1 MTDSSPRSPA
11 DGRPARS
18 PLAHFLRHGWPLLL
32 IVLVGVAAAAAVL
45 DQTVFAR

>member
-1 MTDSSPRSPA
+1 MTDSSPRPSA
-11 DGRPARS
+11 AGRPARS

-32 IVLVGVAAAAAVL
+32 IVLTGVTVAAVVL